1 MILQAL
7 PTFKPPKLR
16 PSNLT
21 RSLCGIRSQGRHLK
35 PRSAPTENQLS
46 ENHGTTIGSIRI
58 YYYIIYIY
66 NIYIYICYIMYLLIN
81 PLKKISQ
88 IWVNVSWCIME
99 INSSALENGWLGSN
113 SFLLRFGLFSGAKLR
128 NCYHFYSKGAHPLQ
142 QIRS

>member
-58 YYYIIYIY
+58 YYYIIYI
-66 NIYIYICYIMYLLIN
+66 IYIYMLYHVPTNQSI
-81 PLKKISQ
+81 KKNQ
-88 IWVNVSWCIME
+88 PNLGKCIMMYHG
-99 INSSALENGWLGSN
+99 NQQLGPRKWMVGKQFFPFKVWPIFRGETAKLL
-113 SFLLRFGLFSGAKLR
+113 SFLF
-128 NCYHFYSKGAHPLQ
+128 
-142 QIRS
+142 